1 VDKESGGKR
10 RQTDREMEKKVIGRA
25 AEIGEREICERSEH
39 KKPILIYSDAI
50 YPFWNSKPFDSYF
63 GRKKTPCK

>member
-50 YPFWNSKPFDSYF
+50 SPFSEFETF
-63 GRKKTPCK
+63 